1 MGVTREDVSSNSAIL
16 RVKVTPA
23 DYEKNVANAIEKTR
37 KQANIPGFRK
47 GHVPVSLVKKQYGKS
62 ILADELNKVVNDFL
76 NSFITENK
84 IEILGNPIPFEK
96 EEVKGDFNNPT
107 EFEFAFEIGITP
119 EFKIDSTLK
128 ETFNYVSV
136 KIDDELINKQVD
148 DLRRRYGKLVAS
160 EKIGDTDLVM
170 AQFTE
175 LNDDKS
181 VKEGGIVHSSTISM
195 EFVEDK
201 KAKKELTGKKVGDKV
216 VVNPAH
222 VSKGGKDTAAMLGI
236 KEEDLAT
243 ISDKFE
249 LSVTEVR
256 HMELAELN
264 QELFDK
270 LFGEGEV
277 KSEAELK
284 ERVKADLDKMF
295 ANDSDRLLTRAVYD
309 KLIADTQI
317 DLPSD
322 FLKRWIQ
329 VSNEKPITLEEI
341 DAQFEGYEKGMK
353 WQLIQGQ
360 IFKAND
366 LKLNQTDAIEFTKEL
381 LVNQYAQ
388 YGIPAPEDKELTAS
402 AIQVLGNRE
411 ESARVYDMLAE
422 SKLTEFFK
430 ANVKLKNKEV
440 SYDEFVEIA
449 SK

>member
-277 KSEAELK
+277 KSESELK

-381 LVNQYAQ
+381 LANQYAQ